1 LQYSEESKGGFET
14 LVGRVV
20 VVMEEQFRS
29 VGCFSAQVDDHSD
42 MVELVADSEKVVE
55 WLLKVE
61 EVKEDHFP
69 FVL

>member
-29 VGCFSAQVDDHSD
+29 VGCFAAQVDDHSD

-55 WLLKVE
+55 RLLKAE
-61 EVKEDHFP
+61 EAKEDHSP

>member
-1 LQYSEESKGGFET
+1 LQYPEESKAGFET

-29 VGCFSAQVDDHSD
+29 VGCFAAQVDDHSD

-55 WLLKVE
+55 QLLKAE
-61 EVKEDHFP
+61 EAKEDHSP